1 MAATS
6 LFYANG
12 YEAAP
17 PAWIFIGLNLAS
29 VLALIYI
36 LMVLVRKDGRTVHDL
51 AAKTVVH

>member
-29 VLALIYI
+29 VLTLIYI